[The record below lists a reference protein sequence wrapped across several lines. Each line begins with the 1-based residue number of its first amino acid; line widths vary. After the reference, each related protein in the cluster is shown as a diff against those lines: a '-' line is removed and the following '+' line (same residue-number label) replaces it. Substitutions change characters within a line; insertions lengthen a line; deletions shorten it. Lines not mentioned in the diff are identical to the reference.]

1 MNDEDKTKEQLVN
14 GLKELRQRTA
24 GSEASETE
32 RKQAEEVLWERE
44 ELKTAPGVGTIM
56 VVDDEAQICAMLGE
70 ALSGQGYQVTTYS
83 DSRAALRCIRKGR
96 VFDLILA
103 DVHMPQVNGL
113 TLLKEVRGRHTE
125 TKVILITGFLSSEI
139 PSQAIER
146 GAYTYLYKPFN
157 LPQVLST
164 VREALEGSSESV
176 SLYGLIGNSACMRQ
190 VYEKIRKVAVS
201 DSNVLILGESGTGK
215 ELTARTT
222 HRLSSREAQ
231 SFIPVNCG
239 ALAEGLLENE
249 LFGHTKGAY
258 TGAVA
263 SKYGLFRAADKGTLF
278 LDEIGNMSPILQA
291 KFLRVLEDGCFRR
304 VGDTK
309 LTQVD
314 VRLIS
319 ASWMDL
325 RERVDWGAFREDLF
339 FRLNVVEIDL
349 PPLRERREDIPL
361 LVEHFIRKYDQDRG
375 IVDISD
381 SALEVLVQYEWPG
394 NVRELE
400 NVIQRALVLME
411 GNEILTSDLPD
422 YVKVGDG
429 GSWMAD
435 GDGSLVSLQELERRY
450 VGRVLRAVDGNR
462 TQAAEILGIS
472 TTTLWRKM
480 KQWGVGA
487 GRGGSHFE
495 RVLQSA
501 MKG

>member
-1 MNDEDKTKEQLVN
+1 
-14 GLKELRQRTA
+14 
-24 GSEASETE
+24 
-32 RKQAEEVLWERE
+32 
-44 ELKTAPGVGTIM
+44 
-56 VVDDEAQICAMLGE
+56 
-70 ALSGQGYQVTTYS
+70 
-83 DSRAALRCIRKGR
+83 
-96 VFDLILA
+96 
-103 DVHMPQVNGL
+103 
-113 TLLKEVRGRHTE
+113 
-125 TKVILITGFLSSEI
+125 
-139 PSQAIER
+139 
-146 GAYTYLYKPFN
+146 
-157 LPQVLST
+157 
-164 VREALEGSSESV
+164 
-176 SLYGLIGNSACMRQ
+176 
-190 VYEKIRKVAVS
+190 
-201 DSNVLILGESGTGK
+201 
-215 ELTARTT
+215 
-222 HRLSSREAQ
+222 
-231 SFIPVNCG
+231 
-239 ALAEGLLENE
+239 
-249 LFGHTKGAY
+249 
-258 TGAVA
+258 
-263 SKYGLFRAADKGTLF
+263 
-278 LDEIGNMSPILQA
+278 MSPILQA

-375 IVDISD
+375 VVDISD

-501 MKG
+501 MNG